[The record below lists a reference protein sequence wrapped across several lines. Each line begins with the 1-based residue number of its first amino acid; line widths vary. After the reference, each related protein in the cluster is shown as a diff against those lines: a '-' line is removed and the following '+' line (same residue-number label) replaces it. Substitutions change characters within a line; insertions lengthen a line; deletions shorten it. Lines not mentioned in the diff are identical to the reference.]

1 MMFEMIPFAV
11 GSDNASIL
19 SLAYWHRFQHVQGPN
34 QMHIAS
40 MMPLA
45 LKLPSYFC
53 LNKAPALPNQG
64 GLYDTFSDW
73 ERDFTLVH
81 SNRSHASAVASRVG
95 AFEVHLIGEY
105 WNPNLCSG
113 ELFVNEE
120 HGGPA
125 IYGSWGICVK
135 DNEKKLCQRHTLLHS
150 KLWTRRWPAIATLV
164 GQIEALVIQPPPTRI
179 EALVIQPPPTIM
191 PVPLR
196 HVPFKREQCPS
207 LPSAF
212 ASRSMVTMLTVSDSD
227 RRPAILKDL
236 ASLLSLKCS
245 NCPHE
250 DWQIAG
256 GIGTGRQQA
265 DADSDTF
272 SACKCGHTL
281 NFYEISSMLRSYHL
295 FSASQLG
302 NSWRDLRDAGWRGR
316 QGAETLGFA
325 CWNMVTVLIF
335 VSPSNAPSLG
345 CLIGFSPYQ
354 EIGYFHQPLRWG
366 ATCCW

>member
-1 MMFEMIPFAV
+1 MQVPKQV
-11 GSDNASIL
+11 
-19 SLAYWHRFQHVQGPN
+19 
-34 QMHIAS
+34 HIAS

-53 LNKAPALPNQG
+53 FDKAPALPNQG

-81 SNRSHASAVASRVG
+81 SNRSHASGVASRVG
-95 AFEVHLIGEY
+95 AFEVHLIGH
-105 WNPNLCSG
+105 WNPTLCPG
-113 ELFVNEE
+113 ELSGNEE

-125 IYGSWGICVK
+125 VYGSWGIRCFACAQRKGGPK
-135 DNEKKLCQRHTLLHS
+135 DDEKKLRQKHTLLYS

-164 GQIEALVIQPPPTRI
+164 GRI
-179 EALVIQPPPTIM
+179 GALVIQPPPTIM

-212 ASRSMVTMLTVSDSD
+212 ASRSMVTMLPVSD
-227 RRPAILKDL
+227 RRSAILNDL

-245 NCPHE
+245 KCPHE

-281 NFYEISSMLRSYHL
+281 NFHQISSMLRSYHL

-316 QGAETLGFA
+316 QGTETLGFA
-325 CWNMVTVLIF
+325 C
-335 VSPSNAPSLG
+335 
-345 CLIGFSPYQ
+345 
-354 EIGYFHQPLRWG
+354 
-366 ATCCW
+366 